1 MATLADSRPAAVT
14 FEQKM
19 SIGMAVFIL
28 FGFGQF
34 AARGFVD
41 YAAVPVIFHVHGALM
56 AGWLILLITQASLA
70 GRGSLALHRQLG
82 WLSVLMVPAIMAV
95 ASQTCFTAIR
105 LGLTPPFFSGP
116 YFLALVHVNVI
127 IFGLMIATALL
138 RRKETAWHQRL
149 MLGSTV
155 LLLEPA
161 LGRIL
166 PMPLIMPWGEWLT
179 MVIQLG
185 VVFLMAR
192 NDTRTLG
199 QLHPATRWVALC
211 VVAGHVVVEL
221 LSVTPAWVSL
231 TEKLTGA

>member
-1 MATLADSRPAAVT
+1 MTTLADARSGAMT

-28 FGFGQF
+28 FSFGQF

-41 YAAVPVIFHVHGALM
+41 YAAVPFVFHVHGALM
-56 AGWLILLITQASLA
+56 SGWLILLIAQASLA

-82 WLSVLMVPAIMAV
+82 WLSAVMVPAIMVV
-95 ASQTCFTAIR
+95 ASITCFTAIR
-105 LGLTPPFFSGP
+105 QGLTPPFFSGP
-116 YFLALVHVNVI
+116 YFLALIHVDVT

-166 PMPLIMPWGEWLT
+166 PMPLIVPWGEWLA
-179 MVIQLG
+179 MAIQLG
-185 VVFLMAR
+185 VVLLIAR

-199 QLHPATRWVALC
+199 QWHPATRLVALC
-211 VVAGHVVVEL
+211 VVAGHVLVEL

-231 TEKLTGA
+231 TGRIIGA

>member
-1 MATLADSRPAAVT
+1 MTTLADSRPAAMT

-34 AARGFVD
+34 AARGFVN
-41 YAAVPVIFHVHGALM
+41 YAAVPIVFHVHGALM
-56 AGWLILLITQASLA
+56 AGWLVLLVTQASLA
-70 GRGSLALHRQLG
+70 GRGSLALHRRLG
-82 WLSVLMVPAIMAV
+82 WLSVIVVPAIMAV
-95 ASQTCFTAIR
+95 ASLTCFTAIR
-105 LGLTPPFFSGP
+105 QNLVPPFFSGP
-116 YFLALVHVNVI
+116 YFLALVHVNVL
-127 IFGLMIATALL
+127 IFGLMIAAAVV

-179 MVIQLG
+179 MVLQLG

-199 QLHPATRWVALC
+199 QWHPATRVVALC
-211 VVAGHVVVEL
+211 VVAAHVVVEL
-221 LSVTPAWVSL
+221 LSVTPAWVSWA
-231 TEKLTGA
+231 ERVTGA